1 MSKVWY
7 GSITNR
13 LQAMSKQD
21 KPVVGMGVTEL
32 LWSDRYAFE
41 VIEVT
46 DDTHILIREMRAIR
60 TDDNGPFTE
69 CQEYRYESRP
79 DGEVKSLVFRNGK
92 WRECEWDIKY
102 KLDGAGNP
110 VKDEN
115 GNLIEVSRKPSRRLV
130 KGNQWSIGTA
140 EYYRDPSF

>member
-1 MSKVWY
+1 MSNWY

-13 LQAMSKQD
+13 LQAMSKSE

-32 LWSDRYAFE
+32 LWSDRYPFE

-46 DDTHILIREMRAIR
+46 DDTHILIRALRAIR

-69 CQEYRYESRP
+69 CQEYRYETRL
-79 DGEVKSLVFRNGK
+79 DGEVKPLVFRNGK

-102 KLDGAGNP
+102 KMDEAGNLA
-110 VKDEN
+110 KDEN

-130 KGNQWSIGTA
+130 KGNQWHVGTA